1 MKTSLSEDSLR
12 ATQERLRSSNRQFM
26 ARYPGEEGQ
35 RQPVHTVYGGAH
47 LFRAD
52 SARRLGQVAEASLTE
67 YAPDFVIFARAI
79 GLPLSDQLPDVLD
92 YASGL
97 KNRLENDAAAVRE
110 ENKAAWLAHT
120 IYARVY
126 EKLRREPVEDF
137 RIDFEDGYGNR
148 PDAEE
153 DGHAESAAVEV
164 VKGMEAGTLP
174 PFIGIRIKPFNEE
187 LRARSIRTLDI
198 FISMLLDKMGGR
210 LPDNFDITLPK
221 ITTSEQDAALAD
233 LFELLEKQSGL
244 ENGHLRMEIM
254 IET

>member
-1 MKTSLSEDSLR
+1 RFHELKTFLKDQMKISLSENSLS
-12 ATQERLRSSNRQFM
+12 AVSERLRSSNHDFM
-26 ARYPGEEGQ
+26 ARYPGESGR

-52 SARRLGQVAEASLTE
+52 SARRLGQLAETSLTE

-97 KNRLENDAAAVRE
+97 KNRLESDAEAVRE
-110 ENKAAWLAHT
+110 ENKAAWLANT

-126 EKLRREPVEDF
+126 EKIRREPVEDV

-153 DGHAESAAVEV
+153 DGHAESAALEV
-164 VKGMEAGTLP
+164 VKGMQAGTLP

-187 LRARSIRTLDI
+187 LRARSTRTLDI
-198 FISMLLDKMGGR
+198 FVTTVLEGAGR
-210 LPDNFDITLPK
+210 KLP
-221 ITTSEQDAALAD
+221 
-233 LFELLEKQSGL
+233 
-244 ENGHLRMEIM
+244 
-254 IET
+254 ETFVVK